1 MEESIKREDL
11 VSMLDAAFQLPEKD
25 WSQYSALTLAFIGDG
40 VYDLIIRTILV
51 KRADIQGQKL
61 HRMKSSVVKAETQA
75 ETIHAILPLLTPE
88 EASVFRRGHN
98 AKPTN
103 NAKNASREEYLDATG
118 FEALVGYLYLQRRY
132 ERLLELIQ
140 KGLWDKGTFLT
151 VPK

>member
-1 MEESIKREDL
+1 MEESIKTEELVDL
-11 VSMLDAAFQLPEKD
+11 LDKAFQLPEKD

-51 KRADIQGQKL
+51 KRADIQGRKL
-61 HRMKSSVVKAETQA
+61 HRRKSQVVQAGTQA
-75 ETIHAILPLLTPE
+75 DMIHALLSLLTPE

-140 KGLWDKGTFLT
+140 KGLELT
-151 VPK
+151 GHKL